1 LTVYVDSSF
10 LVSPYVQDSHSLEFL
25 QRIST
30 HPAIRIT
37 PFHSAE
43 VAHAISLHVFCK
55 KLSSGAAARAWSEF
69 LEDCRAEVWVSVDLP
84 EGALAVCSDLG
95 RRYGPTLGVRTLDSL
110 HVACALELRADK
122 FWTFDERQAKLA
134 EVVGLDVTP

>member
-1 LTVYVDSSF
+1 M
-10 LVSPYVQDSHSLEFL
+10 VSPYVQDSHSAEFL

-30 HPAIRIT
+30 HPAIRLM
-37 PFHSAE
+37 PLHMAE
-43 VAHAISLHVFCK
+43 VAHAIFLHVFHK
-55 KLSSGAAARAWSEF
+55 KLSSAAAARAWSEF
-69 LEDCRAEVWVSVDLP
+69 QEDCQNDVWISVDLP
-84 EGALAVCSDLG
+84 GSAWAVCSDLA

-134 EVVGLDVTP
+134 EAVGLDVNP